1 MTSMG
6 QVSDTAE
13 SITDYAWT
21 SDKDGAIGSAESL
34 SKPANQLS
42 PGTHHIS
49 LKVRDTQGQWSDSVT
64 ENVFVASSS
73 QTTWTML
80 LYLDGD
86 DDDGGALLDDFTNR
100 LDALEDKD
108 HGLLNP
114 YVRIAA
120 QIDGPGEND
129 TRRVLITPGTANSPP
144 SVVEDPNIGEQA
156 MDTPEALAAFLR
168 WGQTAFHAEHYYL
181 AIADHGQGIQGI
193 GWDSTS
199 DRHDDGVVNESAYLT
214 TRELGQAL
222 SADGVAPIDILHL
235 DACSMNLLEV
245 AYEVRERAKILIASQ
260 YLGWSYFA
268 YNDYQHAIGAT
279 TSPADVA
286 KSIVDMYANLA
297 SARPFTIAAL
307 DLARAEPAAQAVSNL
322 ATELRALVDNDP
334 KNETALATIWSQSR
348 KIESNGD
355 FQNNDLDIYLD
366 LLDWSTKVQ
375 LGIDSPAVKDDAAAL
390 IAELTGP
397 QPFILRSIARS
408 NPLPSA
414 YGGHYADLTNSNGIS
429 IFYPQRQGSAAFK
442 AYVTDSTFSFTS
454 AYQARWKRFLQGVSV
469 LAGPDIPLT
478 PLPGPL
484 APLQDARN
492 IFLPLV
498 QR

>member
-1 MTSMG
+1 
-6 QVSDTAE
+6 
-13 SITDYAWT
+13 
-21 SDKDGAIGSAESL
+21 
-34 SKPANQLS
+34 
-42 PGTHHIS
+42 
-49 LKVRDTQGQWSDSVT
+49 
-64 ENVFVASSS
+64 
-73 QTTWTML
+73 
-80 LYLDGD
+80 
-86 DDDGGALLDDFTNR
+86 
-100 LDALEDKD
+100 
-108 HGLLNP
+108 
-114 YVRIAA
+114 
-120 QIDGPGEND
+120 
-129 TRRVLITPGTANSPP
+129 
-144 SVVEDPNIGEQA
+144 
-156 MDTPEALAAFLR
+156 
-168 WGQTAFHAEHYYL
+168 
-181 AIADHGQGIQGI
+181 
-193 GWDSTS
+193 
-199 DRHDDGVVNESAYLT
+199 
-214 TRELGQAL
+214 
-222 SADGVAPIDILHL
+222 
-235 DACSMNLLEV
+235 MNLLEV

-322 ATELRALVDNDP
+322 ATELRALVDNDLKNDP
-334 KNETALATIWSQSR
+334 KNEMALATIWSQSR

-355 FQNNDLDIYLD
+355 FQNDDLDIYLD

-375 LGIDSPAVKDDAAAL
+375 LGIDSPAVKDDATAL

-414 YGGHYADLTNSNGIS
+414 YGGRYVDLTNSYGIS

-469 LAGPDIPLT
+469 LAGPGSPLT
-478 PLPGPL
+478 PWPGPL
-484 APLQDARN
+484 MPLQDARN